1 MKKKFIAMA
10 LVIILALSTGCAGRN
25 AASRLSAAIEDAGFM
40 YEADFNA
47 EYYGG
52 RFGTAEE
59 MHAQMARDGVS
70 GLIIPADDGLEQPGL
85 VEYSAFELCGFYLDG
100 ESLFFPSAARIS
112 LAEFESRAAAA
123 EFFHQRREN
132 ILTAGG
138 EATEDS
144 EHCVCVTTG
153 DGMAILSQKG
163 KIVLSFTGESGNA
176 LAAIEKCGF

>member
-1 MKKKFIAMA
+1 MKKKFIAIA

-25 AASRLSAAIEDAGFM
+25 AASRLCTALEDAGFM

-47 EYYGG
+47 AYYGG

-100 ESLFFPSAARIS
+100 DSLFFPSAARIS
-112 LAEFESRAAAA
+112 LAEFESRAAAE
-123 EFFHQRREN
+123 EFFRHSREN
-132 ILTAGG
+132 ILEDG
-138 EATEDS
+138 ETIEDS
-144 EHCVCVTTG
+144 EGRICVTKE
-153 DGMAILSQKG
+153 DGMSILSQKG
-163 KIVLSFTGESGNA
+163 KTVLIFTGESGSA